1 LQFSVFCSPIL
12 YVFATKP
19 LKITIITPNYPP
31 EVGACAY
38 QMAYLAEQLVSRG
51 HEVRVITALP
61 NYPQGQ
67 IFRAY
72 QGKNSQQEN
81 IKGVP
86 VHRYWLYAS
95 HAKQLVLRLL
105 SNLSLSISLLQSWR
119 TLRHWQPDIV
129 LVQTPPFL
137 VGLSAWVL
145 AWATSAKLVVNFSDL
160 WYKGLVDW
168 LQPFPLA
175 IRLLKKIEFFLCKK
189 AAFVLAQSQEIID
202 ALEQSYPQKNYF
214 LYRAGVD
221 CQVFCPKNTNLP
233 TKKFKIVYAGILGL
247 AQGMLALCQQVN
259 WQQLG
264 IELHI
269 WGDGVERKDIEKFI
283 QTHPQQPIFLHQPV
297 PQDELPT
304 VLASFDM
311 VLVAQKTVI
320 YGTVPSK
327 MYEAMACGV
336 PVLLIGGGEAA
347 NLVEDNEAGV
357 VVSPQASKHLEE
369 HLQHIKQ
376 LPAEQLQKMGTNG
389 RRLAENQ
396 FDKQKIF
403 HSFIQ
408 IFEKHFQ

>member
-1 LQFSVFCSPIL
+1 L
-12 YVFATKP
+12 YIFAIKP

-51 HEVRVITALP
+51 HEVKVITALP

-72 QGKNSQQEN
+72 QGKNSQQEVIN
-81 IKGVP
+81 HVC

-95 HAKQLVLRLL
+95 HAKQLSLRLL
-105 SNLSLSISLLQSWR
+105 SNFSLSLSLLQSWR
-119 TLRHWQPDIV
+119 TLRHWQSDIV

-145 AWATSAKLVVNFSDL
+145 TLGSSAKFVVNFSDL

-175 IRLLKKIEFFLCKK
+175 IRLLRRIEFFLCKK
-189 AAFVLAQSQEIID
+189 ADFVLAQSQEIID
-202 ALEQSYPQKNYF
+202 ALQQTYPQKNYF

-221 CQVFCPKNTNLP
+221 CQVFCPPKINLP
-233 TKKFKIVYAGILGL
+233 TKKFRIVYAGILGL
-247 AQGMLALCQQVN
+247 AQGMLALCKQVD
-259 WQQLG
+259 WQKIG
-264 IELHI
+264 VELHI
-269 WGDGVERKDIEKFI
+269 WGDGVEKKEIEKFI
-283 QTHPQQPIFLHQPV
+283 QAHPQQPIFLYQPV
-297 PQDELPT
+297 PQHELPT
-304 VLASFDM
+304 ILSSFDM

-347 NLVEDNEAGV
+347 NLVQNDEAGI
-357 VVSPQASKHLEE
+357 VVSPQAIRQLEGL
-369 HLQHIKQ
+369 LQQIKQ
-376 LPAEQLQKMGTNG
+376 LAPEQLQKMGTNG
-389 RRLAENQ
+389 RKLAENQ